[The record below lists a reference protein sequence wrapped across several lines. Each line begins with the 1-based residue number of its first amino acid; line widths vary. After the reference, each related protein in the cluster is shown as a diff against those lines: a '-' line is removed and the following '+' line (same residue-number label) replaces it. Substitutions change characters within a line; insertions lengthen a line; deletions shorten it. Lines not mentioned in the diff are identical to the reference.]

1 MNKQH
6 DEQEAIDPSRSH
18 TREERPEDRRD
29 MGVIDPLRAP
39 ARDLHETWRSDATKT
54 PGQLMAEEGIDRKEA
69 TRRVRWAR
77 RQQKRMDEM
86 VAVVEDLNAKRLARK
101 TAAGRTP
108 LLETKTSST
117 DTTPEEATK

>member
-1 MNKQH
+1 MN
-6 DEQEAIDPSRSH
+6 EQRDVIEPSH
-18 TREERPEDRRD
+18 AGAREDGRRAESETAEGVD
-29 MGVIDPLRAP
+29 VIDPLRAP
-39 ARDLHETWRSDATKT
+39 ARDLHETWRSDLSKT

-101 TAAGRTP
+101 TAAGRTSR
-108 LLETKTSST
+108 LQAES
-117 DTTPEEATK
+117 